1 MKLAVVNISLLIRRM
16 MRRFRVIW
24 VVLLASLLLSGCVKY
39 DMAVS
44 FNNENS
50 GAIVQQIELG
60 EQIASFSK
68 DQVTEWFKSIEK
80 RAAQLQGKTKRLS
93 NETILVTIPF
103 SGGPE
108 FIAKYDQF
116 FNPGS
121 EENSL
126 SQTGDTV
133 NLPSIDSKLN
143 LKQLNFFVVQRN
155 HLSYDLDLRS
165 LAVMSSDGNPIISP
179 ASLLDLHFSLQTPWG
194 AKLASAGINTV
205 TPQIYDNGRKLLWHL
220 NPGEINHLE
229 AIFWVPSPVGI
240 GTIAIIAIVLV
251 GFYLKYQSFP
261 WTRSEMDAMSSETI
275 EAEA

>member
-16 MRRFRVIW
+16 MRRVHVIW

-50 GAIVQQIELG
+50 GAIVQRIELG

-68 DQVTEWFKSIEK
+68 AQVTEWVKNIEK
-80 RAAQLQGKTKRLS
+80 RAKQLQGNTKRLS
-93 NETILVTIPF
+93 GETILVTIPF

-108 FIAKYDQF
+108 LLAKYDQF
-116 FNPGS
+116 FNPGT
-121 EENSL
+121 EEKSP

-133 NLPSIDSKLN
+133 SLPSIDSKLN

-155 HLSYDLDLRS
+155 QLSYELDLRS
-165 LAVMSSDGNPIISP
+165 LAVMSSDGNAIISP
-179 ASLLDLHFSLQTPWG
+179 ASLLNLQFSLQTPWG
-194 AKLASAGINTV
+194 AKPASAGINTV
-205 TPQIYDNGRKLLWHL
+205 TPQIYDNGRKLLWNL
-220 NPGEINHLE
+220 DPGELNHLE
-229 AIFWVPSPVGI
+229 VIFWVPSPVGI

-251 GFYLKYQSFP
+251 GYYLKYQSFP
-261 WTRSEMDAMSSETI
+261 WTGSDLDVMSSETL